1 MPISHQLKI
10 INQKKSCFLV
20 SQMSLYKIQLYL
32 KIIKSF
38 RTDIETIKKQH
49 YYQITK
55 QQKSKIIKE

>member
-1 MPISHQLKI
+1 
-10 INQKKSCFLV
+10 
-20 SQMSLYKIQLYL
+20 MSLHKLQLYL

-38 RTDIETIKKQH
+38 KTDIETIKKQH